1 MQTIT
6 IAPPKRSWFSLLS
19 WAVVIAVLVVSW
31 QGAEMAP
38 LTLIKDGGN
47 MATFAADFFPPD
59 FSQWQ
64 DYLTEMAVTLQIAVW
79 GTALAVVLS
88 IPFGLMSAENLVPW
102 WVYQPVRRLMDACR
116 AINEMVFAM
125 LFVVAVGLGPFA
137 GVLALF
143 IHTTGVLSKLLSEAV
158 EAIEPGPVEGIRAT
172 GANKLEEILYGVLPQ
187 VMPLL
192 ISYSLYRFESN
203 VRSATVVGMVG
214 AGGIGVALCLI
225 DHYFADLTL
234 WPTLQRFDSGSL
246 HDFLRE
252 QTGITLRRSQ
262 TRISA
267 RRAQAKECQ
276 RLEIPNMSPLLCVRT
291 LNHRDGES
299 SPAEYSVSL
308 TRADM
313 IEFTMEH

>member
-19 WAVVIAVLVVSW
+19 WAVVLAVLVVSW

-125 LFVVAVGLGPFA
+125 LFVVAVGLGFNANLRDPNMRYH
-137 GVLALF
+137 LALLDGEVVGMIGLHLQF
-143 IHTTGVLSKLLSEAV
+143 HLHHVNWIGEIQELVVMPQARGLNVGSKLLAWAEEEARQ
-158 EAIEPGPVEGIRAT
+158 A
-172 GANKLEEILYGVLPQ
+172 GAEMTELSTNVKRHDAH
-187 VMPLL
+187 
-192 ISYSLYRFESN
+192 RF
-203 VRSATVVGMVG
+203 
-214 AGGIGVALCLI
+214 
-225 DHYFADLTL
+225 Y
-234 WPTLQRFDSGSL
+234 
-246 HDFLRE
+246 LRE
-252 QTGITLRRSQ
+252 GYEQSHFR
-262 TRISA
+262 
-267 RRAQAKECQ
+267 
-276 RLEIPNMSPLLCVRT
+276 
-291 LNHRDGES
+291 
-299 SPAEYSVSL
+299 
-308 TRADM
+308 
-313 IEFTMEH
+313 FTKAL

>member
-19 WAVVIAVLVVSW
+19 WAIVLAVLVVSW

-192 ISYSLYRFESN
+192 ISYSLYRFESTS
-203 VRSATVVGMVG
+203 VRPPLLA
-214 AGGIGVALCLI
+214 
-225 DHYFADLTL
+225 
-234 WPTLQRFDSGSL
+234 W
-246 HDFLRE
+246 
-252 QTGITLRRSQ
+252 
-262 TRISA
+262 SA
-267 RRAQAKECQ
+267 RADRRHPVGSDSRFPVPANLRPDGADYRHGQPAGF
-276 RLEIPNMSPLLCVRT
+276 PLSTV
-291 LNHRDGES
+291 
-299 SPAEYSVSL
+299 A
-308 TRADM
+308 
-313 IEFTMEH
+313 

>member
-19 WAVVIAVLVVSW
+19 WAVVLAVLVVSW

-88 IPFGLMSAENLVPW
+88 IPFG
-102 WVYQPVRRLMDACR
+102 LMDACR

-214 AGGIGVALCLI
+214 AGGIGV
-225 DHYFADLTL
+225 TL
-234 WPTLQRFDSGSL
+234 WEAIRGFQFQQTCALMVLIIVTVSL
-246 HDFLRE
+246 LDFL
-252 QTGITLRRSQ
+252 S
-262 TRISA
+262 
-267 RRAQAKECQ
+267 Q
-276 RLEIPNMSPLLCVRT
+276 RLRKHFI
-291 LNHRDGES
+291 
-299 SPAEYSVSL
+299 
-308 TRADM
+308 
-313 IEFTMEH
+313 

>member
-19 WAVVIAVLVVSW
+19 WAIVLAVLVVSW

-172 GANKLEEILYGVLPQ
+172 GANKARRD
-187 VMPLL
+187 PL
-192 ISYSLYRFESN
+192 R
-203 VRSATVVGMVG
+203 RAA
-214 AGGIGVALCLI
+214 AGDAA
-225 DHYFADLTL
+225 ADLL
-234 WPTLQRFDSGSL
+234 LPLSLRIQRPFG
-246 HDFLRE
+246 HRCWH
-252 QTGITLRRSQ
+252 GRRG
-262 TRISA
+262 RD
-267 RRAQAKECQ
+267 RRHPVGKRFA
-276 RLEIPNMSPLLCVRT
+276 V
-291 LNHRDGES
+291 S
-299 SPAEYSVSL
+299 SSSKPAP
-308 TRADM
+308 
-313 IEFTMEH
+313 

>member
-19 WAVVIAVLVVSW
+19 WAVVLAVLVVSW

-47 MATFAADFFPPD
+47 LATFAADFFPPD

-137 GVLALF
+137 GVLACWRC
-143 IHTTGVLSKLLSEAV
+143 LSTPPLR
-158 EAIEPGPVEGIRAT
+158 RA
-172 GANKLEEILYGVLPQ
+172 A
-187 VMPLL
+187 
-192 ISYSLYRFESN
+192 
-203 VRSATVVGMVG
+203 
-214 AGGIGVALCLI
+214 AGDAA
-225 DHYFADLTL
+225 ADLL
-234 WPTLQRFDSGSL
+234 LPLSLRIQRPLGDRRRHGRRRRDRRHPVGSDSRFPVPTN
-246 HDFLRE
+246 LRPDGAYHRHG
-252 QTGITLRRSQ
+252 QPAGF
-262 TRISA
+262 
-267 RRAQAKECQ
+267 
-276 RLEIPNMSPLLCVRT
+276 PLSTV
-291 LNHRDGES
+291 
-299 SPAEYSVSL
+299 A
-308 TRADM
+308 
-313 IEFTMEH
+313 

>member
-19 WAVVIAVLVVSW
+19 WAVVLAVLVVSW

-64 DYLTEMAVTLQIAVW
+64 DYLTEMLVTLQIAVW

-143 IHTTGVLSKLLSEAV
+143 IHTTG
-158 EAIEPGPVEGIRAT
+158 
-172 GANKLEEILYGVLPQ
+172 ANKLEEILYGVLPQ

-214 AGGIGVALCLI
+214 AGGIGV
-225 DHYFADLTL
+225 TL
-234 WPTLQRFDSGSL
+234 WEAIRGFQFQQTCALMVLIIVTVSL
-246 HDFLRE
+246 LDFL
-252 QTGITLRRSQ
+252 S
-262 TRISA
+262 
-267 RRAQAKECQ
+267 Q
-276 RLEIPNMSPLLCVRT
+276 RLRKHFI
-291 LNHRDGES
+291 
-299 SPAEYSVSL
+299 
-308 TRADM
+308 
-313 IEFTMEH
+313 

>member
-19 WAVVIAVLVVSW
+19 WAVVLAVLVVSW

-116 AINEMVFAM
+116 AINE
-125 LFVVAVGLGPFA
+125 
-137 GVLALF
+137 
-143 IHTTGVLSKLLSEAV
+143 
-158 EAIEPGPVEGIRAT
+158 
-172 GANKLEEILYGVLPQ
+172 
-187 VMPLL
+187 
-192 ISYSLYRFESN
+192 
-203 VRSATVVGMVG
+203 
-214 AGGIGVALCLI
+214 
-225 DHYFADLTL
+225 
-234 WPTLQRFDSGSL
+234 W
-246 HDFLRE
+246 
-252 QTGITLRRSQ
+252 
-262 TRISA
+262 
-267 RRAQAKECQ
+267 
-276 RLEIPNMSPLLCVRT
+276 
-291 LNHRDGES
+291 S
-299 SPAEYSVSL
+299 SPCCSWSPSVSDRSL
-308 TRADM
+308 ACWRYLSTPPACSPSCFPKR
-313 IEFTMEH
+313 

>member
-19 WAVVIAVLVVSW
+19 WAVVLAVLVVSW

-47 MATFAADFFPPD
+47 MAMFAADFFPPD

-102 WVYQPVRRLMDACR
+102 WVYQPVRRLMDAYR

-137 GVLALF
+137 GVLACWRC
-143 IHTTGVLSKLLSEAV
+143 LSTPPACSPSCFPKRWKRLNPARWK
-158 EAIEPGPVEGIRAT
+158 AFAPPVPT
-172 GANKLEEILYGVLPQ
+172 SSK
-187 VMPLL
+187 
-192 ISYSLYRFESN
+192 
-203 VRSATVVGMVG
+203 RSSTA
-214 AGGIGVALCLI
+214 C
-225 DHYFADLTL
+225 
-234 WPTLQRFDSGSL
+234 
-246 HDFLRE
+246 
-252 QTGITLRRSQ
+252 
-262 TRISA
+262 
-267 RRAQAKECQ
+267 C
-276 RLEIPNMSPLLCVRT
+276 
-291 LNHRDGES
+291 HR
-299 SPAEYSVSL
+299 
-308 TRADM
+308 
-313 IEFTMEH
+313 

>member
-19 WAVVIAVLVVSW
+19 WAVVLAVLVVSW

-102 WVYQPVRRLMDACR
+102 WV
-116 AINEMVFAM
+116 
-125 LFVVAVGLGPFA
+125 GLGPFA

-203 VRSATVVGMVG
+203 VRSAPVVGMVG
-214 AGGIGVALCLI
+214 AGGIGV
-225 DHYFADLTL
+225 TL
-234 WPTLQRFDSGSL
+234 WEAIRGFQFQQTCALMVLIIVTVSL
-246 HDFLRE
+246 LDFL
-252 QTGITLRRSQ
+252 S
-262 TRISA
+262 
-267 RRAQAKECQ
+267 Q
-276 RLEIPNMSPLLCVRT
+276 RLRKHFI
-291 LNHRDGES
+291 
-299 SPAEYSVSL
+299 
-308 TRADM
+308 
-313 IEFTMEH
+313 

>member
-116 AINEMVFAM
+116 AIDQLVEKGWVQRRQG
-125 LFVVAVGLGPFA
+125 VG
-137 GVLALF
+137 V
-143 IHTTGVLSKLLSEAV
+143 
-158 EAIEPGPVEGIRAT
+158 PV
-172 GANKLEEILYGVLPQ
+172 
-187 VMPLL
+187 
-192 ISYSLYRFESN
+192 SY
-203 VRSATVVGMVG
+203 T
-214 AGGIGVALCLI
+214 
-225 DHYFADLTL
+225 HLTL
-234 WPTLQRFDSGSL
+234 PTTER
-246 HDFLRE
+246 
-252 QTGITLRRSQ
+252 
-262 TRISA
+262 
-267 RRAQAKECQ
+267 
-276 RLEIPNMSPLLCVRT
+276 V
-291 LNHRDGES
+291 
-299 SPAEYSVSL
+299 
-308 TRADM
+308 
-313 IEFTMEH
+313 

>member
-19 WAVVIAVLVVSW
+19 WAVVLAVLVVSW

-64 DYLTEMAVTLQIAVW
+64 DYLTEMAVTLQIAIW

-137 GVLALF
+137 GVLACWRC
-143 IHTTGVLSKLLSEAV
+143 LSTPPACSPSCFPKRWKRLN
-158 EAIEPGPVEGIRAT
+158 P
-172 GANKLEEILYGVLPQ
+172 
-187 VMPLL
+187 
-192 ISYSLYRFESN
+192 
-203 VRSATVVGMVG
+203 
-214 AGGIGVALCLI
+214 
-225 DHYFADLTL
+225 
-234 WPTLQRFDSGSL
+234 
-246 HDFLRE
+246 
-252 QTGITLRRSQ
+252 
-262 TRISA
+262 A
-267 RRAQAKECQ
+267 R
-276 RLEIPNMSPLLCVRT
+276 
-291 LNHRDGES
+291 
-299 SPAEYSVSL
+299 
-308 TRADM
+308 
-313 IEFTMEH
+313 

>member
-19 WAVVIAVLVVSW
+19 WAVVLAVLVVSW
-31 QGAEMAP
+31 QSAEMAP

-47 MATFAADFFPPD
+47 MATFVADFFPPD

-64 DYLTEMAVTLQIAVW
+64 DYLT
-79 GTALAVVLS
+79 
-88 IPFGLMSAENLVPW
+88 
-102 WVYQPVRRLMDACR
+102 
-116 AINEMVFAM
+116 EMVFAM

-214 AGGIGVALCLI
+214 AGGIGV
-225 DHYFADLTL
+225 TL
-234 WPTLQRFDSGSL
+234 WEAIRGFQFQQTCALMVLIIVTVSL
-246 HDFLRE
+246 LDFL
-252 QTGITLRRSQ
+252 S
-262 TRISA
+262 
-267 RRAQAKECQ
+267 Q
-276 RLEIPNMSPLLCVRT
+276 RLRKHFI
-291 LNHRDGES
+291 
-299 SPAEYSVSL
+299 
-308 TRADM
+308 
-313 IEFTMEH
+313 

>member
-19 WAVVIAVLVVSW
+19 WAVVLAVLVVSW

-172 GANKLEEILYGVLPQ
+172 GAGRLQEIIYGVIPQ
-187 VMPLL
+187 VLPLWSSL
-192 ISYSLYRFESN
+192 ALYRFETN
-203 VRSATVVGMVG
+203 VRSATVLGIVG
-214 AGGIGVALCLI
+214 AGGIGFSFFEAFRSFQYDKAAAIIVIVVVAVSLI
-225 DHYFADLTL
+225 DVASSH
-234 WPTLQRFDSGSL
+234 
-246 HDFLRE
+246 
-252 QTGITLRRSQ
+252 LRRF
-262 TRISA
+262 
-267 RRAQAKECQ
+267 
-276 RLEIPNMSPLLCVRT
+276 LV
-291 LNHRDGES
+291 
-299 SPAEYSVSL
+299 
-308 TRADM
+308 
-313 IEFTMEH
+313 

>member
-19 WAVVIAVLVVSW
+19 WAVVIAVLLVSW

-137 GVLALF
+137 GVLARDHGAELA
-143 IHTTGVLSKLLSEAV
+143 GAVSE
-158 EAIEPGPVEGIRAT
+158 E
-172 GANKLEEILYGVLPQ
+172 L
-187 VMPLL
+187 
-192 ISYSLYRFESN
+192 
-203 VRSATVVGMVG
+203 VVDRCRDG
-214 AGGIGVALCLI
+214 AG
-225 DHYFADLTL
+225 
-234 WPTLQRFDSGSL
+234 
-246 HDFLRE
+246 
-252 QTGITLRRSQ
+252 LRRADPLPESG
-262 TRISA
+262 
-267 RRAQAKECQ
+267 RAH
-276 RLEIPNMSPLLCVRT
+276 V
-291 LNHRDGES
+291 
-299 SPAEYSVSL
+299 
-308 TRADM
+308 
-313 IEFTMEH
+313 